1 MENYRAHIL
10 LCYGG
15 ACLSSGADKVKEALE
30 TELCLAKIH
39 NEIDIITTGCM
50 GTCEMGPVMVIYPE
64 GIFYQRVLPEDVP
77 EIVQEHLLKGR
88 VVNRLLYKK
97 PEKEELVAMFNDI
110 DFFKLQKKI
119 ALRNCRNINPLDIEE
134 YIAADGYMALG
145 KVLTEMKPE
154 EVIESIKESGLRG
167 RGGAG
172 FPTGLKW
179 QFTAAAPGS
188 QKYVLCNADEGD
200 PGAFMDR
207 SILEGDP
214 HSIIE
219 AMMIC
224 GYAIGA
230 DQGYVYVRAEYPLAI
245 ERLSQAI
252 KDAQDNQLLGNN
264 ILGTGFNFN
273 LEIRMGAGAFV
284 CGEETALIHSI
295 EGKRGEPRPKPPFP
309 AQKGL
314 FGCPTVL
321 NNVETYANVSYIIL
335 NGPKEFS
342 SLGTEKS
349 KGTKVFA
356 LAGDINNTG
365 LIEVPMG
372 IPLGTIIYDIGGG
385 IPNGKKLKAVQIG
398 GPSGGCIPVDHL
410 NVKVD
415 YESLKELGAIMGSG
429 GLIVMDEDTCMV
441 DIARYFMEFIQEE
454 SCGKCTPCREGTK
467 VMLDILTRIC
477 NGQGTME
484 DLDNLEQL
492 AYEIKDTAL
501 CGLGQTAPNPIL
513 STLKYFREEYI
524 EHIRDKKCRA
534 GVCANL
540 VYAPCSNSCPA
551 SVDVP
556 AYLAY
561 TKIGQYGKAL
571 QAHMKTNP
579 FPAVCGRVCP
589 AFCETRCRR
598 RDIDSAIN
606 IRAVKRFIADVAKD
620 YQASYPEKKESN
632 GKKVAIIGA
641 GPSGLSCAYFLT
653 MIGYETTVFEGLPE
667 PGGMLT
673 YAIPEYR
680 LPKEI
685 VKKEIEGL
693 INYGIKVKTNTFVGQ
708 DITFEKLRA
717 EGYHA
722 FYLAAGAW
730 DCVIPPI
737 GSLENKK
744 VMSGLDFLFK
754 VNNGEKIDVGDE
766 VVVIGGGNTAIDAA
780 RTAKRLG
787 ANVSIVY
794 RRTRSEMP
802 ADIEE
807 IEQAEIEGINIC
819 VLQNIKAVSDKN
831 ERLEIELVKMR
842 LGEFDSSGRRKPVEM
857 QVSSF
862 NKTVDTL
869 ILALGQKTKIKEIS
883 ESESIQLNSNK
894 TVKSHS
900 DKGQTSVKD
909 IFAGG
914 DVVSGPATVVEAI
927 GSAQKAAEEIDAY
940 LTGKKEEDYYPWRV
954 KDVIEVP
961 FNPEDEPV
969 SWDREKHHLI
979 PVNERKGNTEV
990 EKTWECSVAR
1000 KESERCL
1007 RCEFKEE
1014 EEEVV

>member
-1 MENYRAHIL
+1 MDNYRAHIL

-30 TELCLAKIH
+30 TELGKVALH

-50 GTCEMGPVMVIYPE
+50 GTCELGPVMVVYPE

-77 EIVQEHLLKGR
+77 DIVQEHLLKGR
-88 VVNRLLYKK
+88 VVKRLLYKK
-97 PEKEELVAMFNDI
+97 PEKDELIAMFNDI

-119 ALRNCRNINPLDIEE
+119 ALRNCGNINPLDIEE

-145 KVLTEMKPE
+145 KALTELKPE
-154 EVIESIKESGLRG
+154 EVIEFIKESGLRG

-207 SILEGDP
+207 SLLEGDP

-252 KDAQDNQLLGNN
+252 KDAQNNQLLGNN
-264 ILGTGFNFN
+264 ILGTDFNFN

-314 FGCPTVL
+314 FDCPTVL
-321 NNVETYANVSYIIL
+321 NNVETYANVPYIIL
-335 NGPKEFS
+335 NGPKEFA

-385 IPNGKKLKAVQIG
+385 IPNNKKLKAVQIG
-398 GPSGGCIPVDHL
+398 GPSGGCIPVEHL

-454 SCGKCTPCREGTK
+454 SCGKCTPCREGTRI
-467 VMLDILTRIC
+467 MFNILTRIC
-477 NGQGTME
+477 HGQGTME

-492 AYEIKDTAL
+492 AYQIKDTAL

-513 STLKYFREEYI
+513 STLTYFREEYI

-534 GVCANL
+534 GVCTDL

-561 TKIGQYGKAL
+561 TKIGQYERAL
-571 QAHMKTNP
+571 KAHMKTNP

-589 AFCETRCRR
+589 AFCESRCRR
-598 RDIDSAIN
+598 RDIDEAIN
-606 IRAVKRFIADVAKD
+606 IRAVKRFMADEAKK
-620 YQASYPEKKESN
+620 YAASYPDKKESN
-632 GKKVAIIGA
+632 GKKVAVVGA

-653 MIGYETTVFEGLPE
+653 MIGYEVTVFEALPE
-667 PGGMLT
+667 AGGMLT

-685 VKKEIEGL
+685 VKKEIEEL
-693 INYGIKVKTNTFVGQ
+693 IRYGIKVKTNTSIGKDVTIEQ
-708 DITFEKLRA
+708 LRK
-717 EGYHA
+717 EGYQA

-730 DCVIPPI
+730 GCVVPPI
-737 GSLENKK
+737 NGLENDK

-754 VNNGEKIDVGDE
+754 VNSGEKINVGDE

-807 IEQAEIEGINIC
+807 IEQAEIEGINIF
-819 VLQNIKAVSDKN
+819 VLQNIKSVSEN
-831 ERLEIELVKMR
+831 NGRLKVEMVKMR
-842 LGEFDSSGRRKPVEM
+842 LGEFDSSGRRRPIEIQASPFSKEIE
-857 QVSSF
+857 
-862 NKTVDTL
+862 TL
-869 ILALGQKTKIKEIS
+869 ILALGQKTKIKEIV
-883 ESESIQLNSNK
+883 EAESITLNRND
-894 TVKSHS
+894 TVKSDS
-900 DKGQTSVKD
+900 DNGKTSVKD

-927 GSAQKAAEEIDAY
+927 GAAQNAAEEIDSY
-940 LTGKKEEDYYPWRV
+940 LTGKKEEAYYPWRV
-954 KDVIEVP
+954 KDPIEVS

-969 SWDREKHHLI
+969 SWGREGHHLI
-979 PVNERKGNTEV
+979 PVDERKGNTEV
-990 EKTWECSVAR
+990 ENTWESSVAQR
-1000 KESERCL
+1000 ESERCL
-1007 RCEFKEE
+1007 RCEYKEE
-1014 EEEVV
+1014 EEGL

>member
-1 MENYRAHIL
+1 MDNYRAHIL

-30 TELCLAKIH
+30 TELGRAGLH
-39 NEIDIITTGCM
+39 NEIDIIATGCM
-50 GTCEMGPVMVIYPE
+50 GTCELGPVMVVYPE

-88 VVNRLLYKK
+88 IVKRLLYKK
-97 PEKEELVAMFNDI
+97 PEKEELIAMFNDI

-119 ALRNCRNINPLDIEE
+119 ALRNCGNINPLDIEE

-145 KVLTEMKPE
+145 KALTEMKPE
-154 EVIESIKESGLRG
+154 EVIEFIKESGLRG

-207 SILEGDP
+207 SLLEGDP

-252 KDAQDNQLLGNN
+252 KDAQNNQLLGNN
-264 ILGTGFNFN
+264 ILGTDFNFN

-314 FGCPTVL
+314 FDCPTVL
-321 NNVETYANVSYIIL
+321 NNVETYANVPYIIL
-335 NGPKEFS
+335 NGPKEFA

-372 IPLGTIIYDIGGG
+372 IPLGTIVYDIGGG
-385 IPNGKKLKAVQIG
+385 IPDNKKLKAVQIG
-398 GPSGGCIPVDHL
+398 GPSGGCIPVEHL

-454 SCGKCTPCREGTK
+454 SCGKCTPCREGTRI
-467 VMLDILTRIC
+467 MFNILTRIC
-477 NGQGTME
+477 QGKGTME

-524 EHIRDKKCRA
+524 EHIQDKKCRA
-534 GVCANL
+534 GVCADL

-561 TKIGQYGKAL
+561 TKIGQYERAL
-571 QAHMKTNP
+571 KAHMKTNP

-589 AFCETRCRR
+589 AFCELRCRR
-598 RDIDSAIN
+598 RDIDEAIN
-606 IRAVKRFIADVAKD
+606 IRAVKRFMADEVEK
-620 YQASYPEKKESN
+620 YQLSFPEKKKSN
-632 GKKVAIIGA
+632 GKKVAVIGA

-653 MIGYETTVFEGLPE
+653 MIGYEVVVFEALPK

-685 VKKEIEGL
+685 VRKEIEEL
-693 INYGIKVKTNTFVGQ
+693 IKYGIRVKNDTSIGKDVTIEQ
-708 DITFEKLRA
+708 LRQ
-717 EGYHA
+717 EGYQA

-737 GSLENKK
+737 NGLKNDKI
-744 VMSGLDFLFK
+744 MSGLDFLFK
-754 VNNGEKIDVGDE
+754 VNSGEKINVGDE

-787 ANVSIVY
+787 ANVSIIY

-807 IEQAEIEGINIC
+807 IEQAEIEGVNVF
-819 VLQNIKAVSDKN
+819 VLQNIKSVSEN
-831 ERLEIELVKMR
+831 NGRLKVEMVKMR
-842 LGEFDSSGRRKPVEM
+842 LGEFDSSGRRRPIEIAATPFLKEIDM
-857 QVSSF
+857 
-862 NKTVDTL
+862 L
-869 ILALGQKTKIKEIS
+869 ILALGQKTKIKEIV
-883 ESESIQLNSNK
+883 EAESITLNRND
-894 TVKSHS
+894 TVKYVSANG
-900 DKGQTSVKD
+900 KTSVKD

-914 DVVSGPATVVEAI
+914 DVVSGPDTVVEAI
-927 GSAQKAAEEIDAY
+927 GAAQNAAEEIDSY
-940 LTGKKEEDYYPWRV
+940 LTGKKEEEYYPW
-954 KDVIEVP
+954 
-961 FNPEDEPV
+961 
-969 SWDREKHHLI
+969 
-979 PVNERKGNTEV
+979 
-990 EKTWECSVAR
+990 
-1000 KESERCL
+1000 
-1007 RCEFKEE
+1007 
-1014 EEEVV
+1014 

>member
-1 MENYRAHIL
+1 MDNFRAHIL

-30 TELCLAKIH
+30 TELGKAGLH

-50 GTCEMGPVMVIYPE
+50 GTCELGPVMVVYPE
-64 GIFYQRVLPEDVP
+64 GIFYQKVLPEDVA

-88 VVNRLLYKK
+88 VVKRLLYKK
-97 PEKEELVAMFNDI
+97 PEKEELIAMFNDI

-119 ALRNCRNINPLDIEE
+119 ALRNCGNINPLDIEE

-154 EVIESIKESGLRG
+154 EVIEVVKESGLRG

-179 QFTAAAPGS
+179 QFTAAASGS

-252 KDAQDNQLLGNN
+252 KDAKENQLLGNN
-264 ILGTGFNFN
+264 ILGTDFNFN

-314 FGCPTVL
+314 FDCPTVL
-321 NNVETYANVSYIIL
+321 NNVETYANVPYIIL
-335 NGPKEFS
+335 NGPQEFA

-385 IPNGKKLKAVQIG
+385 IPNNKKLKAVQIG
-398 GPSGGCIPVDHL
+398 GPSGGCIPVEHL

-441 DIARYFMEFIQEE
+441 DLARYFMEFIQEE
-454 SCGKCTPCREGTK
+454 SCGKCTPCREGTRI
-467 VMLDILTRIC
+467 MLNILTRIC
-477 NGQGTME
+477 QGKGTME

-513 STLKYFREEYI
+513 STLKYFRDEYI

-534 GVCANL
+534 GVCADL

-561 TKIGQYGKAL
+561 TKIGQYERAL
-571 QAHMKTNP
+571 TAHMKTNP

-606 IRAVKRFIADVAKD
+606 IRAVKRFMADEVNK
-620 YQASYPEKKESN
+620 YQPTYPDKKESN
-632 GKKVAIIGA
+632 GKKVAVIGA

-653 MIGYETTVFEGLPE
+653 MIGYKVTVFEALPE
-667 PGGMLT
+667 PGGMLR

-680 LPKEI
+680 LPKTI
-685 VKKEIEGL
+685 VQKEINAL
-693 INYGIKVKTNTFVGQ
+693 VNYGIEIKTNKRIGT
-708 DITFEKLRA
+708 DITVEQLRKQ
-717 EGYHA
+717 GYNA
-722 FYLAAGAW
+722 FYLGAGAW

-737 GSLENKK
+737 DGLENKK
-744 VMSGLDFLFK
+744 VMSGLDFLYK
-754 VNNGEKIDVGDE
+754 VNNGEKIEVGDE

-787 ANVSIVY
+787 ANVSIIY

-807 IEQAEIEGINIC
+807 IEQAEIEGINIF
-819 VLQNIKAVSDKN
+819 VLQNIKSVSEKDGKLQV
-831 ERLEIELVKMR
+831 EMVKMR
-842 LGEFDSSGRRKPVEM
+842 LGEFDSSGRRKPIEI
-857 QVSSF
+857 QSSSF
-862 NKTVDTL
+862 SKEVDTL
-869 ILALGQKTKIKEIS
+869 ILALGQKTKIKEIADA
-883 ESESIQLNSNK
+883 ESIALNRNA
-894 TVKSHS
+894 TVKSDS
-900 DKGQTSVKD
+900 DNGQTSVED

-927 GSAQKAAEEIDAY
+927 GAAQRAAEEIDSY
-940 LTGKKEEDYYPWRV
+940 LTGIKEKTFYPWRV
-954 KDVIEVP
+954 KDPIDVP
-961 FNPEDEPV
+961 FDPEAEPV
-969 SWDREKHHLI
+969 GWNREEHHL
-979 PVNERKGNTEV
+979 VSVDERKGNQEV
-990 EKTWECSVAR
+990 ELTWDSSVAR

-1014 EEEVV
+1014 

>member
-1 MENYRAHIL
+1 MDNFRAHIL

-30 TELCLAKIH
+30 TELGKAGLH

-50 GTCEMGPVMVIYPE
+50 GTCELGPVMVVYPE
-64 GIFYQRVLPEDVP
+64 GIFYQKVLPEDVA

-88 VVNRLLYKK
+88 VVKRLLYKK
-97 PEKEELVAMFNDI
+97 PEKEELIAMFNDI

-119 ALRNCRNINPLDIEE
+119 ALRNCGNINPLDIEE

-154 EVIESIKESGLRG
+154 EVIEAVKESGLRG

-179 QFTAAAPGS
+179 QFTAAASGS

-252 KDAQDNQLLGNN
+252 KDAKENQLLGNN
-264 ILGTGFNFN
+264 ILGTDFNFN

-314 FGCPTVL
+314 FDCPTVL
-321 NNVETYANVSYIIL
+321 NNVETYANVPYIIL
-335 NGPKEFS
+335 NGPQEFA

-385 IPNGKKLKAVQIG
+385 IPNNKKLKAVQIG
-398 GPSGGCIPVDHL
+398 GPSGGCIPVEHL

-441 DIARYFMEFIQEE
+441 DLARYFMEFIQEE
-454 SCGKCTPCREGTK
+454 SCGKCTPCREGTRI
-467 VMLDILTRIC
+467 MLNILTRIC
-477 NGQGTME
+477 QGKGTME

-513 STLKYFREEYI
+513 STLKYFRDEYI

-534 GVCANL
+534 GVCADL

-561 TKIGQYGKAL
+561 TKIGQYERAL
-571 QAHMKTNP
+571 TAHMKTNP

-606 IRAVKRFIADVAKD
+606 IRAVKRFMADEVNK
-620 YQASYPEKKESN
+620 YQPTYPDKKESN
-632 GKKVAIIGA
+632 GKKVAVIGA

-653 MIGYETTVFEGLPE
+653 MIGYKVTVFEALPE
-667 PGGMLT
+667 PGGMLR

-680 LPKEI
+680 LPKTI
-685 VKKEIEGL
+685 VQKEINAL
-693 INYGIKVKTNTFVGQ
+693 VNYGIEIKTNKRIGT
-708 DITFEKLRA
+708 DITVEQLRKQ
-717 EGYHA
+717 GYNA
-722 FYLAAGAW
+722 FYLGAGAW

-737 GSLENKK
+737 DGLENKK
-744 VMSGLDFLFK
+744 VMSGLDFLYK
-754 VNNGEKIDVGDE
+754 VNNGEKIEVGDE

-787 ANVSIVY
+787 ANVSIIY

-807 IEQAEIEGINIC
+807 IEQAEIEGINIF
-819 VLQNIKAVSDKN
+819 VLQNIKSVSEKDGKLQV
-831 ERLEIELVKMR
+831 EMVKMR
-842 LGEFDSSGRRKPVEM
+842 LGEFDSSGRRKPIEI
-857 QVSSF
+857 QSSSF
-862 NKTVDTL
+862 SKEVDTL
-869 ILALGQKTKIKEIS
+869 ILALGQKTKIKEIADA
-883 ESESIQLNSNK
+883 ESIALNRNA
-894 TVKSHS
+894 TVKSDS
-900 DKGQTSVKD
+900 DNGQTSVED

-927 GSAQKAAEEIDAY
+927 GAAQRAAEEIDSY
-940 LTGKKEEDYYPWRV
+940 LTGIKEKTFYPWRV
-954 KDVIEVP
+954 KDPIDVP
-961 FNPEDEPV
+961 FDPEAEPV
-969 SWDREKHHLI
+969 EWNREEHHLI
-979 PVNERKGNTEV
+979 SVDERKGNQEV
-990 EKTWECSVAR
+990 ELTWDSSVAR

-1014 EEEVV
+1014 